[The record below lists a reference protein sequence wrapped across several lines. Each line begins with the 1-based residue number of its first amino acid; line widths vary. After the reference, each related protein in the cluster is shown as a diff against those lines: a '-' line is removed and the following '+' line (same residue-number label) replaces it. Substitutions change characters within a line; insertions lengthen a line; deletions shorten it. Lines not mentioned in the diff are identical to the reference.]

1 MPVRVAR
8 RHGGCVAVVR
18 RADVEGLAV
27 PILAVHH
34 VTTYRYRKPVG
45 FGEHRI
51 MFRPREGHD
60 QKLIETSLKI
70 TPEPSDLRWLHDV
83 FGNSVGVVRFDKRAK
98 ELRFDSRVVLDHT
111 PTNALDFPIESYAET
126 YPFSYDI
133 EDLPDLARSIERQ
146 YPDPDHEV
154 ERWVRRFVR
163 PGGPNGT
170 RELLATLTHAV
181 RQSFDYVP
189 RTERGVQ
196 EPTRTL
202 RLGSGTC
209 RDFAVFMIEALRSLG
224 LAARFVSG
232 YIYVPQKSGSLGG
245 GATHAWLRVYVP
257 GAGWVE
263 LDPTNGIIG
272 NRDLIRVGIA
282 RDHRHVLPLHGTWSG
297 GPGDSLGMS
306 VEVAVTASGPSA

>member
-1 MPVRVAR
+1 
-8 RHGGCVAVVR
+8 
-18 RADVEGLAV
+18 
-27 PILAVHH
+27 
-34 VTTYRYRKPVG
+34 
-45 FGEHRI
+45 
-51 MFRPREGHD
+51 
-60 QKLIETSLKI
+60 
-70 TPEPSDLRWLHDV
+70 
-83 FGNSVGVVRFDKRAK
+83 
-98 ELRFDSRVVLDHT
+98 
-111 PTNALDFPIESYAET
+111 
-126 YPFSYDI
+126 
-133 EDLPDLARSIERQ
+133 
-146 YPDPDHEV
+146 
-154 ERWVRRFVR
+154 VRRFVR
-163 PGGPNGT
+163 PEGTNGT

-297 GPGDSLGMS
+297 GPGDSLGMT
-306 VEVAVTASGPSA
+306 VEVDVTASGPSA